1 MDRYTF
7 LPTGKYK
14 KKSLG
19 VYMKTVKYHI
29 SKELN
34 ENLSSI
40 QKLFHF
46 NKELIF
52 RPFFYPTNTS
62 GCLVYLDTITDK
74 KMIQEHILSP
84 LLKMETI
91 AGNPIEVIKN
101 TIEISKIKTVSDLD
115 DVMKELSD
123 GNTLIFIAGI
133 NQAIAADTADWK
145 DRSLSPP
152 QTQRGLKGPQI
163 GFTELASN
171 NLSLIKRT
179 IKNNQLTIEDQ
190 KIGAE
195 TNTGVYLLYLA
206 DKVDQ
211 DILHVLKRKMESV
224 DLKSILDSS
233 YIQES
238 IAGDQITPFPLVL
251 TTERPDVTSG
261 HLLEGKIAI
270 LCDGSPNVLI
280 VPALFMQFFQTSD
293 DYYESSLFDF
303 ARLIRIVSFIA
314 SIFLIPFYISFILF
328 HQELVPSELLI
339 SLAAQRQIVPL
350 PLVIEVLIL
359 MLIFEVILE
368 SSIRLPSG
376 ITLAFSIIGTIIL
389 GQSAAEAG
397 LVQLSTLVIIS
408 ATYVLNFAVP
418 IYPFGNAI
426 KIIRYIL
433 VFLASTMGL
442 LGVILGTIVII
453 NHLSSLNSF
462 GVPYLSPIAPV
473 NTADFKDTFIRFPLK
488 KIINAQKKYNKD
500 DL

>member
-1 MDRYTF
+1 MT
-7 LPTGKYK
+7 
-14 KKSLG
+14 
-19 VYMKTVKYHI
+19 TVKPHL
-29 SKELN
+29 SKVLN
-34 ENLSSI
+34 DNLSSI
-40 QKLFHF
+40 QKLFHN

-52 RPFFYPTNTS
+52 RPLFYPTNPS
-62 GCLVYLDTITDK
+62 ICLVYLETITDK

-84 LLKMETI
+84 LLKMGQIT
-91 AGNPIEVIKN
+91 GSHNEVIEN
-101 TIEISKIKTVSDLD
+101 TIEISKIKTVSLLD
-115 DVMKELSD
+115 DVKNELSA
-123 GNTLIFIAGI
+123 GNTLIFIDGLD
-133 NQAIAADTADWK
+133 QAIAADTADWK
-145 DRSLSPP
+145 DRSLAPP
-152 QTQRGLKGPQI
+152 QTQRGLNGPQI

-171 NLSLIKRT
+171 NLSLIKRV

-190 KIGAE
+190 KIGTE

-206 DKVDQ
+206 DKVDP
-211 DILHVLKRKMESV
+211 DILHDVKRKMESI

-238 IAGDQITPFPLVL
+238 ITSDQITPFPLVL

-261 HLLEGKIAI
+261 HIIEGKIAI

-280 VPALFMQFFQTSD
+280 VPSLFMQFFQTAD
-293 DYYESSLFDF
+293 DYYESSIFDF
-303 ARLIRIVSFIA
+303 ARLIRIISFVI
-314 SIFLIPFYISFILF
+314 SIFLIPLYISFTLF

-350 PLVIEVLIL
+350 PLVIEVIFL

-368 SSIRLPSG
+368 SSIRLPTG

-418 IYPFGNAI
+418 IHPFGNAI

-433 VFLASTMGL
+433 VFLASTQGL
-442 LGVILGTIVII
+442 LGLILGTIVLI

-462 GVPYLSPIAPV
+462 GVPYLSPITPI
-473 NTADFKDTFIRFPLK
+473 NTIDLKDTFIRFPLK
-488 KIINAQKKYNKD
+488 KIINTPKKYNKD
-500 DL
+500 DLK

>member
-1 MDRYTF
+1 
-7 LPTGKYK
+7 
-14 KKSLG
+14 
-19 VYMKTVKYHI
+19 MKTVKSHL
-29 SKELN
+29 SNVLD

-40 QKLFHF
+40 QRLFHH
-46 NKELIF
+46 NKELIL
-52 RPFFYPTNTS
+52 RPLFYPTNTS
-62 GCLVYLDTITDK
+62 VCLVYLETITDK
-74 KMIQEHILSP
+74 KVIQEHILSP
-84 LLKMETI
+84 LLKMGTI
-91 AGNPIEVIKN
+91 SENPIEIIEN
-101 TIEISKIKTVSDLD
+101 TIEISKIKTVSLLD
-115 DVMKELSD
+115 DAMTELTA
-123 GNTLIFIAGI
+123 GNTLIFIDGFGR
-133 NQAIAADTADWK
+133 AIAADTADWK

-171 NLSLIKRT
+171 NLSLIKRV

-190 KIGAE
+190 KIGTE
-195 TNTGVYLLYLA
+195 TTTGVYLLYLE

-211 DILHVLKRKMESV
+211 DILHDVKRKIESM

-233 YIQES
+233 YIQEGITS
-238 IAGDQITPFPLVL
+238 DQITPFPLVL

-280 VPALFMQFFQTSD
+280 VPALFMQFFQTAD

-303 ARLIRIVSFIA
+303 ARLIRIVSFVL
-314 SIFLIPFYISFILF
+314 SIFLIPLYISFILF

-350 PLVIEVLIL
+350 PLVIEMILL

-418 IYPFGNAI
+418 IHPFGNAI

-433 VFLASTMGL
+433 VFLASTTGL
-442 LGVILGTIVII
+442 LGIILGTIVLV

-462 GVPYLSPIAPV
+462 GVPYLSPITPV

-488 KIINAQKKYNKD
+488 KIINTPKKYNKD